1 MPAFILVAV
10 YALAFL
16 LRFEWLIHVQ
26 HPLDAVYSDA
36 GGYVERADWLLAH
49 HTPADPRVL
58 TIYPWGGHALLALQ
72 FLVVGRNARV
82 GIAVAAAL
90 VGAIPA
96 PCLAY
101 LSLRIMPSRL
111 IAALVGVL
119 VAVWSPQIAFA
130 GFFLSEIWFS
140 AAIAAHAAL
149 TVVPWKRPW
158 GKLATGAVA
167 AIAFVV
173 RPQFVLTWVADLA
186 AAAVTALRRGGI
198 PRAARTTVGLALP
211 MVLAV
216 GFSAVRLHRLA
227 GRWGLISGNDEMTR
241 IWADTDICQLRSN
254 WTAPNGERW
263 HYGFSPPSKPPH
275 KPSDT
280 VEFEGFIA
288 DPVLLRRIRQE
299 RLRGVPWTARLARK
313 AHNVALL
320 YDNLPWPE
328 SNYKDWDWRF
338 DLQRGYATA
347 LLYVVSPLAL
357 VGIVLGRKNRALFI
371 AAANLCTSVVCAAFF
386 FGEGRYHVPYDPFA
400 LLLAVV
406 ACHEITRRVRA
417 ARARGTVSSTR
428 PPPRRTRGHTRRT
441 TIPRSTPPSP
451 PAPSPADRGA

>member
-1 MPAFILVAV
+1 MPTFIFIAV
-10 YALAFL
+10 YALAFF

-36 GGYVERADWLLAH
+36 GGYVDRADWLLAH
-49 HTPADPRVL
+49 HTPADPRIL
-58 TIYPWGGHALLALQ
+58 AIYPWGGHALLALQ
-72 FLVVGRNARV
+72 FLVVGRKARV
-82 GIAVAAAL
+82 GLAVAAAV

-111 IAALVGVL
+111 VAACVGVL
-119 VAVWSPQIAFA
+119 VAAWVPQIAFA

-158 GKLATGAVA
+158 GRLGTGAVA

-173 RPQFVLTWVADLA
+173 RPQFVLTWAADVA
-186 AAAVTALRRGGI
+186 AAAFSALRRGGI
-198 PRAARTTVGLALP
+198 PRAAWTTVGLALP
-211 MVLAV
+211 MILAV
-216 GFSAVRLHRLA
+216 GFSAARLHRLA
-227 GRWGLISGNDEMTR
+227 GHWGLISENDEMTR
-241 IWADTDICQLRSN
+241 IWAETDICELRST
-254 WTAPNGERW
+254 WTAPNGQRW
-263 HYGFSPPSKPPH
+263 SYWFSPPSKPVR
-275 KPSDT
+275 KPSDV

-288 DPVLLRRIRQE
+288 DPAILRRIRQE
-299 RLRGVPWTARLARK
+299 RLRGVPWTARIARK

-320 YDNLPWPE
+320 YKTLPWPE
-328 SNYKDWDWRF
+328 SNYKDRDWRF

-357 VGIVLGRKNRALFI
+357 VGIFLGRRDRALFI
-371 AAANLCTSVVCAAFF
+371 AAANLCTSVLCAALF

-406 ACHEITRRVRA
+406 ACYEIHKRVRA
-417 ARARGTVSSTR
+417 ARRRQLDAASTTKNATEHAANDHPAKQAAIAARAQ
-428 PPPRRTRGHTRRT
+428 PR
-441 TIPRSTPPSP
+441 
-451 PAPSPADRGA
+451 